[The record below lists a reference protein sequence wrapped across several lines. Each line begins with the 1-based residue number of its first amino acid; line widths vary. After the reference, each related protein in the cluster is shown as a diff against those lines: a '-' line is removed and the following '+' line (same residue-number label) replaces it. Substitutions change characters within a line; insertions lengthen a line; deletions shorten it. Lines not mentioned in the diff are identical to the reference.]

1 LGGESSINFQMREL
15 HAIQPIFAKALLKA
29 RESGDRQIT
38 TLHLALGELSE
49 LDRNALQR
57 HWDELSRGTLA
68 ERAQLHFRLIQA
80 EVQCMACFAKY
91 HPVSGEI
98 HCPHCGSYG
107 AKILS
112 GEEFHLE
119 SIELDDE

>member
-1 LGGESSINFQMREL
+1 MREL
-15 HAIQPIFAKALLKA
+15 NAIQPIFTRALLKA
-29 RESGDRQIT
+29 HESPSRRIKA
-38 TLHLALGELSE
+38 LHLALGELSE
-49 LDRNALQR
+49 LDRGSIQK
-57 HWDELSRGTLA
+57 HWDDLSRGTVA
-68 ERAQLHFRLIQA
+68 ERAQLHFRLIPA

-91 HPVSGEI
+91 HPVGGEI